1 MQESNRS
8 PRFLRLELVL
18 LAAFAVIATATL
30 LRPTADDA
38 QPSRVATVD
47 LEKVFNSLDRY
58 TDEQARVKTA
68 SETLETQVKTAEASV
83 RELQSDLDSFRDGSK
98 EQQDAIARLQA
109 AIGELRAVQ
118 QFVGAK
124 LELEKA
130 RALRDTY
137 TAIKD
142 GVRRF
147 AEQNGYDYILLDD
160 SVVEMDPA
168 NATRTMQQISARR
181 FLYTSPKRDVT
192 DQLIAMM
199 NSEWKQQRDA
209 SGKKDG

>member
-18 LAAFAVIATATL
+18 LAVFAVIATATL